1 MTEQSIDRGGW
12 PGLLDRL
19 MGFVPARLRP
29 GAAVVPVVRLSG
41 LIGAVTPLRP
51 GMSLAGVAR
60 TLERAFATKH
70 AKAVALVINSPGGSP
85 VQSRQIYL
93 RIRQLA
99 AEKKLPVLV
108 FVEDVAASGGYMIA
122 CAGDEIFC
130 DPSSILGSIGVVGG
144 SFGFQDLIKRIG
156 VERRLYT
163 AGEHKAM
170 LDPFLP
176 ENPDDV
182 ARVKALQREIHAIFI
197 ALVKQSRGAR
207 LKGADDVLF
216 TGEYWAGETSVS
228 LGLADAIGDLRSTL
242 RARYGE
248 KVLTPV
254 IAPSGGLLVRPAR
267 PQIGRRGDAG
277 IAGRY
282 RGPAGRTDF
291 RAGKPGRFGPN
302 SDSNSEFTAPF
313 GLGSGDCRRGR
324 LEREWA
330 SGARRMNDKDRQMP
344 PLIAFAGALGG
355 LAVVRWAYRTAV
367 RVNRELEEARLAR
380 VAEAARSGD
389 IPTLR
394 RDPATGAY
402 RPG

>member
-1 MTEQSIDRGGW
+1 MAEQDRDRGGASQ
-12 PGLLDRL
+12 GMMERLIELL
-19 MGFVPARLRP
+19 PARLRP
-29 GAAVVPVVRLSG
+29 GIVVVPVVRLSG
-41 LIGAVTPLRP
+41 VIGAVTPLRP

-60 TLERAFATKH
+60 TLERAFDMKN

-85 VQSRQIYL
+85 VQSRQIYV

-130 DPSSILGSIGVVGG
+130 DPSSIMGSIGVVGG
-144 SFGFQDLIKRIG
+144 AFGFQDLIKKIG

-163 AGEHKAM
+163 AGAHKAM

-197 ALVKQSRGAR
+197 ALVKQSRGSR

-242 RARYGE
+242 RARYGD
-248 KVLTPV
+248 KVLMPV
-254 IAPSGGLLVRPAR
+254 IAPATGMLSSLL
-267 PQIGRRGDAG
+267 GRKSAGAGALTSIDG
-277 IAGRY
+277 IAGL
-282 RGPAGRTDF
+282 PDELISALET
-291 RAGKPGRFGPN
+291 RAIWAKFG
-302 SDSNSEFTAPF
+302 F
-313 GLGSGDCRRGR
+313 
-324 LEREWA
+324 
-330 SGARRMNDKDRQMP
+330 
-344 PLIAFAGALGG
+344 
-355 LAVVRWAYRTAV
+355 
-367 RVNRELEEARLAR
+367 
-380 VAEAARSGD
+380 
-389 IPTLR
+389 
-394 RDPATGAY
+394 
-402 RPG
+402 

>member
-1 MTEQSIDRGGW
+1 MTEQTGDRVSW
-12 PGLLDRL
+12 PSLTERV
-19 MGFVPARLRP
+19 MEWVPARLRR

-60 TLERAFATKH
+60 TLERAFSMKN
-70 AKAVALVINSPGGSP
+70 AKAVALAINSPGGSP

-130 DPSSILGSIGVVGG
+130 DPSSIMGSIGVTGG
-144 SFGFQDLIKRIG
+144 TFGFQELIKRIG

-163 AGEHKAM
+163 AGEHKGM

-182 ARVKALQREIHAIFI
+182 ARIKAIQREIHALFI

-207 LKGADDVLF
+207 LKGTDDVLF

-242 RARYGE
+242 RGRYGD

-254 IAPSGGLLVRPAR
+254 VAPSTGLLSGLL
-267 PQIGRRGDAG
+267 GR
-277 IAGRY
+277 
-282 RGPAGRTDF
+282 
-291 RAGKPGRFGPN
+291 K
-302 SDSNSEFTAPF
+302 S
-313 GLGSGDCRRGR
+313 
-324 LEREWA
+324 
-330 SGARRMNDKDRQMP
+330 
-344 PLIAFAGALGG
+344 AGAGTLASLDGFTG
-355 LAVVRWAYRTAV
+355 LPDELISALESRAIWAKF
-367 RVNRELEEARLAR
+367 
-380 VAEAARSGD
+380 GF
-389 IPTLR
+389 
-394 RDPATGAY
+394 
-402 RPG
+402 

>member
-1 MTEQSIDRGGW
+1 MTEQTGDRLGW
-12 PGLLDRL
+12 PSLTDR
-19 MGFVPARLRP
+19 MMEWIPARLRR

-60 TLERAFATKH
+60 TLERAFSMKN

-93 RIRQLA
+93 RIRHLA

-130 DPSSILGSIGVVGG
+130 DPSSIMGSIGVVGG
-144 SFGFQDLIKRIG
+144 TFGFQDLIKRIG

-163 AGEHKAM
+163 AGEHKGM

-182 ARVKALQREIHAIFI
+182 TRIKAIQREIHALFI

-207 LKGADDVLF
+207 LKATDDVLF

-228 LGLADAIGDLRSTL
+228 LGLADAVGDLRSTL
-242 RARYGE
+242 RARYGD
-248 KVLTPV
+248 KVVTPV
-254 IAPSGGLLVRPAR
+254 VAPSTGLLSGLL
-267 PQIGRRGDAG
+267 GR
-277 IAGRY
+277 
-282 RGPAGRTDF
+282 
-291 RAGKPGRFGPN
+291 K
-302 SDSNSEFTAPF
+302 S
-313 GLGSGDCRRGR
+313 
-324 LEREWA
+324 
-330 SGARRMNDKDRQMP
+330 
-344 PLIAFAGALGG
+344 AGAGTIASLDGFTG
-355 LAVVRWAYRTAV
+355 LPDELISALESRAIWAKF
-367 RVNRELEEARLAR
+367 
-380 VAEAARSGD
+380 GF
-389 IPTLR
+389 
-394 RDPATGAY
+394 
-402 RPG
+402 

>member
-1 MTEQSIDRGGW
+1 MMEQTVDRSGL
-12 PGLLDRL
+12 PGLMDRL
-19 MGFVPARLRP
+19 MEFVPARLRR
-29 GAAVVPVVRLSG
+29 GVAVVPVVRLSG
-41 LIGAVTPLRP
+41 VIGAVTPLRP
-51 GMSLAGVAR
+51 GMSLTGVAK
-60 TLERAFATKH
+60 TLERAFATKN
-70 AKAVALVINSPGGSP
+70 AKAVALMINSPGGSP

-144 SFGFQDLIKRIG
+144 AFGFQDLIKKIG

-176 ENPDDV
+176 ENPEDV

-197 ALVKQSRGAR
+197 ALVKQSRGGR
-207 LKGADDVLF
+207 LKGADHLLF

-242 RARYGE
+242 RARYGD

-254 IAPSGGLLVRPAR
+254 IAPATGMLSNLL
-267 PQIGRRGDAG
+267 GRRSAGAGTLTSLDG
-277 IAGRY
+277 IAGL
-282 RGPAGRTDF
+282 PDELISALET
-291 RAGKPGRFGPN
+291 RAIWAKFG
-302 SDSNSEFTAPF
+302 F
-313 GLGSGDCRRGR
+313 
-324 LEREWA
+324 
-330 SGARRMNDKDRQMP
+330 
-344 PLIAFAGALGG
+344 
-355 LAVVRWAYRTAV
+355 
-367 RVNRELEEARLAR
+367 
-380 VAEAARSGD
+380 
-389 IPTLR
+389 
-394 RDPATGAY
+394 
-402 RPG
+402 

>member
-1 MTEQSIDRGGW
+1 MTEQSNGPRKLPAPIEKIMEW
-12 PGLLDRL
+12 I
-19 MGFVPARLRP
+19 PARLRR
-29 GAAVVPVVRLSG
+29 GTAVVPVVRLSG

-60 TLERAFATKH
+60 TLERAFAVKN

-99 AEKKLPVLV
+99 TEKMLPVLA

-144 SFGFQDLIKRIG
+144 TFGFQELIKKVG

-163 AGEHKAM
+163 AGAHKAM

-207 LKGADDVLF
+207 LKAADDVLF
-216 TGEYWAGETSVS
+216 TGEYWAGATSVS

-242 RARYGE
+242 RARYGD

-254 IAPSGGLLVRPAR
+254 IAPATGMLSGLL
-267 PQIGRRGDAG
+267 GRRSAG
-277 IAGRY
+277 TLASLESVSGLPEELISALES
-282 RGPAGRTDF
+282 
-291 RAGKPGRFGPN
+291 RAIWAKFG
-302 SDSNSEFTAPF
+302 F
-313 GLGSGDCRRGR
+313 
-324 LEREWA
+324 
-330 SGARRMNDKDRQMP
+330 
-344 PLIAFAGALGG
+344 
-355 LAVVRWAYRTAV
+355 
-367 RVNRELEEARLAR
+367 
-380 VAEAARSGD
+380 
-389 IPTLR
+389 
-394 RDPATGAY
+394 
-402 RPG
+402 

>member
-1 MTEQSIDRGGW
+1 MTEQIDGRGGW
-12 PGLLDRL
+12 PALVDRL
-19 MGFVPARLRP
+19 KEMIPARLRR
-29 GAAVVPVVRLSG
+29 GIAVVPVVRLSG
-41 LIGAVTPLRP
+41 VIGAVTPLRP
-51 GMSLAGVAR
+51 GMTLAGVAR
-60 TLERAFATKH
+60 TLERAFATKN
-70 AKAVALVINSPGGSP
+70 ARAVALVVNSPGGSP

-130 DPSSILGSIGVVGG
+130 DPSSIMGSIGVVGG
-144 SFGFQDLIKRIG
+144 SFGLQELIKKIG

-197 ALVKQSRGAR
+197 ALVKQSRGTR

-216 TGEYWAGETSVS
+216 TGEYWAGERSVS

-242 RARYGE
+242 RARYGD

-254 IAPSGGLLVRPAR
+254 VAPPTGLLSGLL
-267 PQIGRRGDAG
+267 GRKSAG
-277 IAGRY
+277 AG
-282 RGPAGRTDF
+282 T
-291 RAGKPGRFGPN
+291 
-302 SDSNSEFTAPF
+302 
-313 GLGSGDCRRGR
+313 LGQLDG
-324 LEREWA
+324 
-330 SGARRMNDKDRQMP
+330 
-344 PLIAFAGALGG
+344 FAGLPDEVISALESR
-355 LAVVRWAYRTAV
+355 AIWAKF
-367 RVNRELEEARLAR
+367 
-380 VAEAARSGD
+380 GF
-389 IPTLR
+389 
-394 RDPATGAY
+394 
-402 RPG
+402 

>member
-1 MTEQSIDRGGW
+1 MSEHTGDRVTW
-12 PGLLDRL
+12 PSLIDRL
-19 MGFVPARLRP
+19 MEWVPARLRR

-60 TLERAFATKH
+60 TLERAFAMKN

-85 VQSRQIYL
+85 VQSRQIYV

-144 SFGFQDLIKRIG
+144 AFGFQDLIKKIG

-176 ENPDDV
+176 ENPEDV

-197 ALVKQSRGAR
+197 ALVKQSRGGR

-228 LGLADAIGDLRSTL
+228 LGLADGIGDIRSTL
-242 RARYGE
+242 RARYGD
-248 KVLTPV
+248 KVQMPV
-254 IAPSGGLLVRPAR
+254 IAPSTGLLSGLFGRKSGAGTLGELDGIGGLP
-267 PQIGRRGDAG
+267 D
-277 IAGRY
+277 
-282 RGPAGRTDF
+282 
-291 RAGKPGRFGPN
+291 
-302 SDSNSEFTAPF
+302 
-313 GLGSGDCRRGR
+313 
-324 LEREWA
+324 
-330 SGARRMNDKDRQMP
+330 
-344 PLIAFAGALGG
+344 
-355 LAVVRWAYRTAV
+355 
-367 RVNRELEEARLAR
+367 
-380 VAEAARSGD
+380 
-389 IPTLR
+389 
-394 RDPATGAY
+394 
-402 RPG
+402 

>member
-1 MTEQSIDRGGW
+1 MTDRTGDRREASLIDTLKD
-12 PGLLDRL
+12 LL
-19 MGFVPARLRP
+19 PARFQP
-29 GAAVVPVVRLSG
+29 GIPVVPVVRLSG
-41 LIGAVTPLRP
+41 VIGAVTPLRP

-60 TLERAFATKH
+60 LLERAFGSKN

-99 AEKKLPVLV
+99 AEKQLPVLV

-144 SFGFQDLIKRIG
+144 TFGFQELIKRIG

-163 AGEHKAM
+163 AGAHKAM

-176 ENPDDV
+176 ENPEDV
-182 ARVKALQREIHAIFI
+182 ARVKALQHEIHAIFI

-242 RARYGE
+242 RARYGD
-248 KVLTPV
+248 KVRMPV
-254 IAPSGGLLVRPAR
+254 IASSAGLVSGLL
-267 PQIGRRGDAG
+267 RRRSAGMTVLQSPDAV
-277 IAGRY
+277 AGL
-282 RGPAGRTDF
+282 PDEVISALET
-291 RAGKPGRFGPN
+291 RAIWAKFG
-302 SDSNSEFTAPF
+302 F
-313 GLGSGDCRRGR
+313 
-324 LEREWA
+324 
-330 SGARRMNDKDRQMP
+330 
-344 PLIAFAGALGG
+344 
-355 LAVVRWAYRTAV
+355 
-367 RVNRELEEARLAR
+367 
-380 VAEAARSGD
+380 
-389 IPTLR
+389 
-394 RDPATGAY
+394 
-402 RPG
+402 

>member
-1 MTEQSIDRGGW
+1 MTEQNENRVNWQGRIDSW
-12 PGLLDRL
+12 MEYL
-19 MGFVPARLRP
+19 PARLRR

-51 GMSLAGVAR
+51 GMTLGGIAR
-60 TLERAFATKH
+60 TLERAFSVRN

-99 AEKKLPVLV
+99 AEKKLPVLA

-144 SFGFQDLIKRIG
+144 SFGFQELIKKVG

-182 ARVKALQREIHAIFI
+182 ARLKTIQREIHAIFI
-197 ALVKQSRGAR
+197 ALVKQSRGSR

-216 TGEYWAGETSVS
+216 TGEYWAGDSSIS
-228 LGLADAIGDLRSTL
+228 LGLADGIGDLRSTL

-248 KVLTPV
+248 KVVMPV
-254 IAPSGGLLVRPAR
+254 IAPSSGMLANLL
-267 PQIGRRGDAG
+267 GRKSGAGTSISLDG
-277 IAGRY
+277 IAGL
-282 RGPAGRTDF
+282 PDEVLSALES
-291 RAGKPGRFGPN
+291 RAIWSKFG
-302 SDSNSEFTAPF
+302 F
-313 GLGSGDCRRGR
+313 
-324 LEREWA
+324 
-330 SGARRMNDKDRQMP
+330 
-344 PLIAFAGALGG
+344 
-355 LAVVRWAYRTAV
+355 
-367 RVNRELEEARLAR
+367 
-380 VAEAARSGD
+380 
-389 IPTLR
+389 
-394 RDPATGAY
+394 
-402 RPG
+402 